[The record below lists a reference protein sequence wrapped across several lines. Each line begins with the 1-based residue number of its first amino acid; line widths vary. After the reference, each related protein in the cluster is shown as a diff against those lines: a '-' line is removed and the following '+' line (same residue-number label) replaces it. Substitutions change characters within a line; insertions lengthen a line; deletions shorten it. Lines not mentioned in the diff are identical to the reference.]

1 MKNILLAF
9 IFILLTFKS
18 FALEDTYFKGSEY
31 ERPKRELSFIV
42 TDEGFYPARQFVY
55 LGEKVRIFVTSTTDK
70 SSCLI
75 IKDKDFFLEAKK
87 GSLNEK
93 EAFFNRAGEY
103 DIYCPTQKNKAK
115 ITVLEHPRDKRE
127 RIKRDIASRESK
139 KIKVWRPRDE

>member
-1 MKNILLAF
+1 MKNLLGIIFLF
-9 IFILLTFKS
+9 IITFKS
-18 FALEDTYFKGSEY
+18 FALEQTYFKGSEY

-42 TDEGFYPARQFVY
+42 TEDGFYPKRQFVY
-55 LGEKVRIFVTSTTDK
+55 LGEKVRFFVTSTTNK

-75 IKDKDFFLEAKK
+75 IKGKDFFLEAKK
-87 GSLNEK
+87 GSMSEK

-103 DIYCPTQKNKAK
+103 DIYCPTQKYGAK
-115 ITVLEHPRDKRE
+115 ITVLEHPKDKRE